1 MMLTSIFS
9 SDFLVVVNS
18 IFRKR
23 EPGDHHR
30 GDNQATVIIIQW
42 QEWKPC
48 DFRSMFRLHSSTREH
63 AVGCVFYVCTDYIL
77 RKWYPLLV
85 K

>member
-9 SDFLVVVNS
+9 SDLSVVVNS
-18 IFRKR
+18 VFRKGKPVDR
-23 EPGDHHR
+23 HR

-48 DFRSMFRLHSSTREH
+48 DFRCMFRLHSSTREH
-63 AVGCVFYVCTDYIL
+63 AVNL
-77 RKWYPLLV
+77 RLGVIIFLLFLSLGLRR
-85 K
+85 